1 MANLGRKITSIN
13 TLNNFTAKVVYAA
26 SDRYGTTQF
35 NQTFQV
41 GYEYTGANFFKGLN
55 RPPKLRILSVFQP
68 LISGQP
74 NATNDTYVAFQVYD
88 YTISAWRGPWCRRAQ
103 ANDPWTY
110 VDYFV
115 TTIDSFGR
123 KYGNYYT
130 GTGSSSSDSAFTA
143 PTALF
148 VDRTSL
154 YLTTLGRSITVI
166 GGHNPSTFVLSAA
179 SNKMYHFHGFLTL
192 AGYTGTWCFYSI
204 SANGN
209 ALGFNHLLDAA
220 PYNTGTYPNV
230 LPYTNKFNSE
240 WRIATVCNITTNL
253 GYTPRISM
261 GNTGLGPIKYH
272 GSIEPEIKF
281 PLGVDGINV
290 VETEVWCTYDPNDTA
305 NFFLTPLWGPGGNT
319 EESEQGVEGTGA
331 GSYAPAGWYGTSAEN
346 SYAYYSGDGTWL
358 PNTYATYTPA
368 PSSTEFTYF
377 GFYQSLDPL
386 TVCSAPPEGPPI
398 TGYYE
403 TASGFVTSTQIF
415 SDSALQ
421 NPIGNFA
428 PSRLYYNQSNGVVFS
443 GDPQGRVVFTF
454 KC

>member
-1 MANLGRKITSIN
+1 MANLGRTISGVN
-13 TLNNFTAKVVYAA
+13 TLSDFTAKVVYAA

-35 NQTFQV
+35 NQTFQA
-41 GYEYTGANFFKGLN
+41 GKEYTGVNFFKGLN
-55 RPPKLRILSVFQP
+55 RPPKLRILSIFQP
-68 LISGQP
+68 LISGQV

-88 YTISAWRGPWCRRAQ
+88 YTLSAWRGPWCRRAQ
-103 ANDPWTY
+103 ANDSWTY

-130 GTGSSSSDSAFTA
+130 GTGSSVSTFTP

-148 VDRTSL
+148 VNKTNL

-166 GGHNPSTFVLSAA
+166 GGHSPSTFVLSAA

-192 AGYTGTWCFYSI
+192 DGYTGTWCFYSI

-230 LPYTNKFNSE
+230 LPYTNKFSSE

-272 GSIEPEIKF
+272 NGPVPETAF
-281 PLGVDGINV
+281 PGGINGVDLFDK
-290 VETEVWCTYDPNDTA
+290 EVWCTYDPGNPAT
-305 NFFLTPLWGPGGNT
+305 FFLTPLWGGGSTT

-331 GSYAPAGWYGTSAEN
+331 GSYAEAGWYGTSAED
-346 SYAYYSGDGTWL
+346 SYAYWNGSSWV
-358 PNTYATYTPA
+358 PNTYSTYSSA

-377 GFYQSLDPL
+377 GWYQSLDPIS
-386 TVCSAPPEGPPI
+386 VCTSPPEGPPN
-398 TGYYE
+398 TAYYE
-403 TASGFVTSTQIF
+403 TASGFGPMTQLF
-415 SDSALQ
+415 YDSALQ
-421 NPIGNFA
+421 SPIGNFA
-428 PSRLYYNQSNGVVFS
+428 PSRLYYNQSNNVVFR
-443 GDPQGRVVFTF
+443 GDPQGRVEFTF